1 MSEGWSYNLIIY
13 LYLLGVCFSTSHFIS
28 LNHRLRRFSIQL
40 MWCVW
45 GLQTTLII
53 LWLFEWT
60 LLVIYVDAIFI
71 FAWILV
77 TLYLFL
83 SRFPHLD
90 ILLYVMQLIGL
101 FVMIPF
107 VFYLK
112 KTSSMMEQLLLS
124 EWIFSHVL
132 IAVAAYAFFF
142 MSSICAALYLVENYL
157 LKQRKWNHLLR
168 RLPSLTE
175 LESLSDRLV
184 KVGVVLLSIAIF
196 QGMFLAYP
204 TMKWSVLMDPKI
216 WGSFWVFSMYAI
228 CFILRRISCWMGS
241 RLAWWNFIS
250 VGTLIINY
258 FLINSA
264 ISFHHWI

>member
-1 MSEGWSYNLIIY
+1 
-13 LYLLGVCFSTSHFIS
+13 
-28 LNHRLRRFSIQL
+28 
-40 MWCVW
+40 
-45 GLQTTLII
+45 
-53 LWLFEWT
+53 
-60 LLVIYVDAIFI
+60 
-71 FAWILV
+71 
-77 TLYLFL
+77 
-83 SRFPHLD
+83 
-90 ILLYVMQLIGL
+90 LYVMQLIGL
-101 FVMIPF
+101 FVMISF

-204 TMKWSVLMDPKI
+204 
-216 WGSFWVFSMYAI
+216 
-228 CFILRRISCWMGS
+228 
-241 RLAWWNFIS
+241 
-250 VGTLIINY
+250 
-258 FLINSA
+258 
-264 ISFHHWI
+264 